1 MALLA
6 ATSASTALSEADE
19 FLVTMALH
27 VPADNGAIEHGKGGK
42 QGGRAVALV
51 VVVVVPSLPF
61 MGRPGWVRS
70 SAWIWALLVDRQ
82 QDSVSRWI
90 N

>member
-27 VPADNGAIEHGKGGK
+27 VPADDGAIEHGKGGK

-51 VVVVVPSLPF
+51 VVVMVPSHPSWA
-61 MGRPGWVRS
+61 GRAGCGRAPGSGS
-70 SAWIWALLVDRQ
+70 SRRPTAR
-82 QDSVSRWI
+82 
-90 N
+90 